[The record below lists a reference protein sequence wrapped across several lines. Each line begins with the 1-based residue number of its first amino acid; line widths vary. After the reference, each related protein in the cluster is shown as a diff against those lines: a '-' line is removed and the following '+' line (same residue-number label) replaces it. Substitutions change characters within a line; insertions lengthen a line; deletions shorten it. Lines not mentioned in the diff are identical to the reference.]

1 MLRRLALLLLILAL
15 AAGVSALWLVNTG
28 SGLRFALSLASS
40 LSDDRLHVEQASGR
54 LNGPLSIGEL
64 RWQDGETRLTA
75 TDIELDWTLT
85 ALLKRRL
92 QIDLLNIGKLHIDSP
107 DSEKPASEPV
117 DLQLPLA
124 LQIAQLRLATVS
136 YGSLEAAREL
146 SLRIDSDGRQH
157 RIENL
162 HLLSG
167 DVAVRGQASIDGAAP
182 FSLQAE
188 AEIQGQLEERP
199 LALVVSAK
207 GPLAGLAIE
216 LTARAGIEGDAR
228 LLLTPFAAMPFAEA
242 DIRLGNI
249 DPAAWRDGLPDA
261 RLDLNLKLASAASGV
276 SAYFTLSNQRP
287 AAFDKGGLPLDRLS
301 GQASWQDGRLA
312 FPELQAR
319 LGAGELS
326 GRGIWQGELDSG
338 ALQLELAVRQLDA
351 IRLLSSLRPT
361 QLNGKLTAN
370 LGQTRQ
376 EIRIDLRDRRFT
388 LLGTARHE
396 ADTLTL
402 EKIEIGAGQAR
413 LLADGRLQLADQ
425 AFLAEARLQEFD
437 PSRFAELPP
446 ARINARLQ
454 ASGKLQPRPI
464 VDASFVLADSQFRGQ
479 PLAGQGKFQLDW
491 PKLADVDVNLVLA
504 SNRLTAQGAFGGSGQ
519 QLHIDIAAPDLATLG
534 GEGDLTGKLTLSGSL
549 ERPLIDGELRATT
562 FGLPGVFRAHGVQL
576 AARLAE
582 AADAP
587 LHFELALARLDSGD
601 GQRLLAPL
609 KIKGDGSRRK
619 HGVDIAGAL
628 GSGERLHMRLAGSE
642 NDGRWQGTL
651 EQFALHA
658 DSAARNLRLRSPAPL
673 RASADGWSV
682 GPLQLAGDPLDW
694 QASLQLAADR
704 QALKL
709 DLAAKGSRIGRVQAS
724 LGAAMNGP
732 WQLAGS
738 SPWRGSA
745 EAAIADL
752 GWLGE
757 LLGEDWQTGGQLDA
771 RLQLTGSPARPLLAG
786 SLNGKALSL
795 RLPGQGLAL
804 NDGELAADIANNLL
818 SIRRLGFNSTR
829 QRAPRPL
836 RVALGDD
843 AGRLEGP
850 GRLEIS
856 GEMRVGPEQPAG
868 QAALSIRLDRVG
880 VWQRQDQWV
889 SLSGEGKLRWQQA
902 TLGIDGRLSV
912 DAAYW
917 QLAPAGAP
925 QLSDDVVVHRPGDT
939 PAPSLR
945 PKIDLDLSTD
955 LGRHFLFE
963 GAGLNT
969 RLAGQ
974 VRLTASGRDLP
985 RASGTI
991 RTRDGIFEAYGQRL
1005 EITRGILTF
1014 QGLPDNPALDVRAVR
1029 KGLSVEAGVQLSGTA
1044 QRPVVRLISDP
1055 DLPDTEKL
1063 SWLILGH
1070 GPENMGAGN
1079 ASLLLSA
1086 ASGLLGNESG
1096 NIVEQ
1101 LKRSF
1106 GIDEF
1111 GVRQGNLDG
1120 SGGRQPG
1127 SRVVASGIDTTATTG
1142 NQILSIGKRLSSS
1155 ATLSYEQSL
1164 GSAES
1169 IVKLSIALTREITL
1183 IGRAGSDN
1191 ALDIFY
1197 TLTWGLPPTSRRQ
1210 NSRRLPQADTTPGD

>member
-1 MLRRLALLLLILAL
+1 MLRRLALLLLTLAL
-15 AAGVSALWLVNTG
+15 AAGLGAFWLVNTG
-28 SGLRFALSLASS
+28 SGLSFTLGLASS
-40 LSDDRLHVEQASGR
+40 LSGGRLHIEQSGGK
-54 LNGPLSIGEL
+54 LNGPLSLGEV
-64 RWQDGETRLTA
+64 RWQDGETRITA
-75 TDIELDWTLT
+75 SDIEVDWTPSS
-85 ALLKRRL
+85 LLARRL
-92 QIDLLNIGKLHIDSP
+92 QIETLSIGKLQIDSP
-107 DSEKPASEPV
+107 DSEQAASAPT

-124 LQIAQLRLATVS
+124 LRIEELRLATLG

-162 HLLSG
+162 QLLSG
-167 DVAVRGQASIDGAAP
+167 DISVRGQASIDGAAP
-182 FSLQAE
+182 FPLQAE
-188 AEIQGQLEERP
+188 AEIQGQLEQRP
-199 LALVVSAK
+199 LALALTAK
-207 GPLAGLAIE
+207 GPLAGLAVE
-216 LTARAGIEGDAR
+216 LTARAGIEGNAR

-249 DPAAWRDGLPDA
+249 DPAAWQAGLPDA
-261 RLDLNLKLASAASGV
+261 RLDLNLKLQPEPTGV
-276 SAYFTLSNQRP
+276 SAHFDLNNQRP
-287 AAFDKGGLPLDRLS
+287 APIDQGGLPLNQLS
-301 GQASWQDGRLA
+301 GQATWLDGRLA

-319 LGAGELS
+319 LGGGQLS
-326 GRGIWQGELDSG
+326 GRGDWQGGLDSG
-338 ALQLELAVRQLDA
+338 ALTLELAVRQLDA
-351 IRLLSSLRPT
+351 VRLLSSLRPT
-361 QLNGKLTAN
+361 QLSGKLTAS
-370 LGQTRQ
+370 LGQARQ

-402 EKIEIGAGQAR
+402 ENIEIAAGKAR
-413 LLADGRLQLADQ
+413 LLADGTLQLADQ
-425 AFLAEARLQEFD
+425 AFQAEARLQEFD

-446 ARINARLQ
+446 ARINASLQ
-454 ASGKLQPRPI
+454 ASGKLQPRPVI
-464 VDASFVLADSQFRGQ
+464 DASFVLSDSQFRAQ
-479 PLAGQGKFQLDW
+479 PLAGQGKFQVDW
-491 PKLADVDVNLVLA
+491 PRFAGVDVNLTLA
-504 SNRLTAQGAFGGSGQ
+504 DNRLTAQGGFGGAEQ
-519 QLHIDIAAPDLATLG
+519 QLHIDIGAPHLAALG
-534 GEGDLTGKLTLSGSL
+534 AEGDLSAKLTLSGSL
-549 ERPLIDGELRATT
+549 ERPLVDGELRATT

-576 AARLAE
+576 ATRLAE

-587 LHFELALARLDSGD
+587 LHLDLALARLDSGA
-601 GQRLLAPL
+601 GQQLLAGL
-609 KIKGDGSRRK
+609 NIKGEGSRRQ
-619 HGVDIAGAL
+619 HGVDITGLLAD
-628 GSGERLHMRLAGSE
+628 GERLQLRITGSE
-642 NDGRWQGTL
+642 DNGRWQGML

-658 DSAARNLRLRSPAPL
+658 DSAARNLRLRSPAAL

-682 GPLQLAGDPLDW
+682 GPLNMAGDPLDW
-694 QASLQLAADR
+694 QATLQVEADR

-709 DLAAKGSRIGRVQAS
+709 DLQASGSRIGRVQAS
-724 LGAAMNGP
+724 LGAGMDGP

-738 SPWRGSA
+738 SPWQGRG
-745 EAAIADL
+745 EAAISDL

-771 RLQLTGSPARPLLAG
+771 RLQLTGSPKRPLLAG
-786 SLNGKALSL
+786 TLNGRALSL
-795 RLPGQGLAL
+795 RLQTQGLAL
-804 NDGELAADIANNLL
+804 IEGELAADIANNLL
-818 SIRRLGFNSTR
+818 SIRRLGFNSVR

-843 AGRLEGP
+843 AGRLDGP

-856 GEMRVGPEQPAG
+856 GEMRVGPEQPTG

-880 VWQRQDQWV
+880 IWQRQDQWV

-902 TLGIDGRLSV
+902 TLGVDGRLTV
-912 DAAYW
+912 DGAYW

-925 QLSDDVVVHRPGDT
+925 RLSDDVVVHRPGKT
-939 PAPSLR
+939 PVPTLR

-963 GAGLNT
+963 GAGLST

-1005 EITRGILTF
+1005 EITRGVLTF
-1014 QGLPDNPALDVRAVR
+1014 RGLPDNPALDVKAVR
-1029 KGLSVEAGVQLSGTA
+1029 KGLSVEPGVQLSGTA

-1055 DLPDTEKL
+1055 ELPDSEKL

-1070 GPENMGAGN
+1070 GPENTGTGD

-1086 ASGLLGNESG
+1086 ASGLLGNDSG
-1096 NIVEQ
+1096 NIIQQ

-1111 GVRQGNLDG
+1111 GVRQGSLDG

-1127 SRVVASGIDTTATTG
+1127 SRVVAGSIDTTATTG

-1164 GSAES
+1164 GTAES

-1183 IGRAGSDN
+1183 VGRAGSDN
-1191 ALDIFY
+1191 AVDLFY
-1197 TLTWGLPPTSRRQ
+1197 TLTWGRPPGRRTATGQ
-1210 NSRRLPQADTTPGD
+1210 GAVPETP